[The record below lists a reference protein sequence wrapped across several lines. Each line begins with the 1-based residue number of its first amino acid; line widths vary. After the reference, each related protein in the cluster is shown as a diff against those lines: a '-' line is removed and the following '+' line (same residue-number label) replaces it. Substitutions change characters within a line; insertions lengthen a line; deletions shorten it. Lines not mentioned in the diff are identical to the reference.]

1 MKLHTSAPTRG
12 RRWRTRSVVAIS
24 TVTMLTLAAC
34 GGSDDDGPEASAS
47 GTVAASDINLK
58 SRDEIQDGGTLTLP
72 ITEIAEQQNPFQADG
87 NLYTNNVWKLY
98 NPQIVLFDGDGNAS
112 FNKDYVTDAKAEDVD
127 GKTVVTY
134 TINDKAQFNDGTPI
148 DWTAFEN
155 TWKANKGDAEGY
167 NISSSDG
174 YVLIDSVAKGDSD
187 KQAVVTFK
195 QEYPWWEGLFNFILP
210 PQVKDADTFNTAYL
224 KKLHPEWG
232 AGPYKV
238 DRVDF
243 NSGEVS
249 FVKNEK
255 WWGDEGKLDKFTYRA
270 LEAQATI
277 NAFQAG
283 EIDAAS
289 VATKDR
295 LQVAQSMGEDKAEIR
310 TAMTPSNYL
319 VTLNADAPT
328 LKEKEVRQAIM
339 TGIDRTQLAKIRFN
353 GLNYTEEL
361 PGSFLL
367 FQTQDGY
374 EDNFG
379 AEASFDPEMAK
390 TILDDAGWTEG
401 AGGIREKDGQ
411 KLSPSFTLL
420 GDDPEIKAEATALQ
434 KMMKDIGVDLQIRE
448 RPTSDFSK
456 VTSERDF
463 DMFQMGF
470 SSTDPFGVAYLDQV
484 YNSKSEL
491 NKSGT
496 GSKELDEKIRE
507 VQQIGDPDEQIEKAN
522 ELEKEAFAEY
532 GIMPTFNGPA
542 IIAVKPGLANYGAPG
557 FSSVAVQ
564 DIGWEK

>member
-1 MKLHTSAPTRG
+1 MTLKTPTPRRG
-12 RRWRTRSVVAIS
+12 RRWRTRGVLALS
-24 TVTMLTLAAC
+24 TVAMLTLAAC
-34 GGSDDDGPEASAS
+34 GGSDDDGPEASDS
-47 GTVAASDINLK
+47 GTVAASDINQK
-58 SRDEIQDGGTLTLP
+58 SRDDIKDGGTLTLP
-72 ITEIAEQQNPFQADG
+72 INEMAEQQNPFQADA
-87 NLYTNNVWKLY
+87 NLYTNNVWKMY
-98 NPQIVLFDGDGNAS
+98 NPQIVLFDGDGKAS
-112 FNKDYVTDAKAEDVD
+112 FNKDYVTDAKSEAVD

-134 TINDKAQFNDGTPI
+134 TINDKAQFNDGTPL

-155 TWKANKGDAEGY
+155 TWKANKGDTEGY

-174 YVLIDSVAKGDSD
+174 YVLIDSVARGDSD

-195 QEYPWWEGLFNFILP
+195 QEYPWWEGLFNFVLP
-210 PQVKDADTFNTAYL
+210 PQVKDADSFNTTYL

-243 NSGEVS
+243 NNGEVT

-255 WWGDEGKLDKFTYRA
+255 WWGEPGKLDKFTYRA

-283 EIDAAS
+283 EIDAAP

-295 LQVAQSMGEDKAEIR
+295 LQAAKSMGEDKAQIR

-319 VTLNADAPT
+319 VTLNGQSPL
-328 LKEKEVRQAIM
+328 LKDKAVREGIM

-353 GLNYTEEL
+353 GLNYTEDL

-367 FQTQDGY
+367 FQTQEGY

-379 AEASFDPEMAK
+379 SVVSFDPEKAK
-390 TILDDAGWTEG
+390 STLDDAGWTEG
-401 AGGIREKDGQ
+401 SDGIREKDGQ
-411 KLSPSFTLL
+411 KLAPSFSVL
-420 GDDPEIKAEATALQ
+420 GDDPEVKAEATALQ

-463 DMFQMGF
+463 DIFQMGF
-470 SSTDPFGVAYLDQV
+470 NSSDPFGVAYLDQI

-491 NKSGT
+491 NLSGT
-496 GSKELDEKIRE
+496 GSDELDKKIKE
-507 VQQIGDPDEQIEKAN
+507 IQQIGDPDEQIKKAN
-522 ELEKEAFAEY
+522 EVEKEAFGEY
-532 GIMPTFNGPA
+532 GIMPTFNGPTLT
-542 IIAVKPGLANYGAPG
+542 AVKPGLANYGAAG
-557 FSSVAVQ
+557 FASVAVQ